1 MRLIS
6 QLLLMTAAIIF
17 NSCGG
22 GQDKEFAKIQ
32 YASFDVNSHIT
43 PQKDT
48 PFISL
53 YAEIESN
60 GLIHI
65 NDDDKYFNQHN
76 YVIVKLSTT
85 QLDSLKAIFNSDHK
99 LNQHLKEYQFRSGEE
114 FFAGSYDFYVV
125 TYKNGIQ
132 DTVCTIR
139 PFMDSALDKAHVM
152 LLENIYFSNTRQK
165 TLDSVKPTS
174 AFIKSLS
181 NAFISNK
188 LLPPFKS
195 PPPFRLEDN
204 PQLRK

>member
-6 QLLLMTAAIIF
+6 QLLMTAAIIF

-114 FFAGSYDFYVV
+114 FLQVAMTSF
-125 TYKNGIQ
+125 
-132 DTVCTIR
+132 
-139 PFMDSALDKAHVM
+139 M
-152 LLENIYFSNTRQK
+152 LLHIKMVFRIQFVQ
-165 TLDSVKPTS
+165 LDRSWI
-174 AFIKSLS
+174 AH
-181 NAFISNK
+181 
-188 LLPPFKS
+188 
-195 PPPFRLEDN
+195 
-204 PQLRK
+204 